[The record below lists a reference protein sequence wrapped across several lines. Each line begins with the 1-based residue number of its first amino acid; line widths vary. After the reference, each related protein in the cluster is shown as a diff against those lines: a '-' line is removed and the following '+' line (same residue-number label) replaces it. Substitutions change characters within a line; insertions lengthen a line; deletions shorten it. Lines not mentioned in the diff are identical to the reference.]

1 MYSYTKKILKKVSF
15 DPTLFRKELYKA
27 QKCLHP
33 QEYQKLTIWLN
44 SYVKKHPT
52 LQYCLIQ

>member
-15 DPTLFRKELYKA
+15 DPALFRKELYKA
-27 QKCLHP
+27 QKYLHP